1 MKQISQNQP
10 AIDLLVNEIKL
21 ENPAFFLDY
30 DGTLVPIVL
39 NPEDALPSTDLMD
52 TLRELDD
59 RYRLFIVTGRSLQ
72 EMLNFIGDGFNIIAL
87 HGAMTSLKGDLRYNV
102 PNFQQF
108 VRICDDI
115 YEKRDEYLHEFLGV
129 RIYNKG
135 ANVLFH
141 TGLMQQEY
149 LGGLKDRINKLA
161 AESGMAVYSG
171 KRIIELRIPG
181 INKGIAIRQYSD
193 GMKKLIAG
201 DDNTDED
208 AFRENPD
215 AITIHVGPG
224 ESIARY
230 RLPDPE
236 QMLNFLRKIV

>member
-1 MKQISQNQP
+1 MKQISRNQP
-10 AIDLLVNEIKL
+10 AIDALVQEVKL
-21 ENPAFFLDY
+21 KKPALFLDY
-30 DGTLVPIVL
+30 DGTLVPIVM
-39 NPEDALPSTDLMD
+39 NPEDALPPAGLIQ
-52 TLRELDD
+52 TLRALDE

-72 EMLNFIGDGFNIIAL
+72 EMINFIGDGFNIIAL
-87 HGAMTSLKGDLRYNV
+87 HGAMTSLKGDLMYNV
-102 PNFQQF
+102 PEFQKF
-108 VRICDDI
+108 VKICDDI
-115 YEKRDEYLHEFLGV
+115 YEKRDEYLKEFPGV

-141 TGLMQQEY
+141 TGLMQTEY
-149 LGGLKDRINKLA
+149 LGRLIDIINRLA
-161 AESGMAVYSG
+161 AASGMAVYSG

-181 INKGIAIRQYSD
+181 INKGIAIRQYAA
-193 GMKKLIAG
+193 GMRKLIAG

-230 RLPDPE
+230 RVPDPGE
-236 QMLNFLRKIV
+236 MLIFLKEIV